1 MGAVSIVNA
10 IASGHGASFAVDLP
24 TTATVAVRE
33 GRGRWTGLTNG
44 RPATS
49 TLLQQTVR
57 KAIRTLG
64 KDPNRYSGRVETET
78 SAPVG
83 VGLKTSSSSSVAAAL
98 ATFSAFG
105 RHNYEPEQ
113 ILECSVSASLASGT
127 SVTGAMDDA
136 AACLL
141 GGGVLTDNRSN
152 SVVARVKLG
161 RPLVVIIRIPDDGSR
176 RASVPT
182 SEVRRFAKLADSV
195 FDQARLG
202 RIWKAMILNGS
213 LYSAIYG
220 YQNSDA
226 LEALENGALGAGLS
240 GTGPAVACVFDDV
253 AAAEKL
259 ETNWKES
266 GGMTVRTKTSDGG
279 ATIGH

>member
-1 MGAVSIVNA
+1 MGAVSIINA
-10 IASGHGASFAVDLP
+10 IASGHGASLAVDLP
-24 TTATVAVRE
+24 TKATVDVRE
-33 GRGRWTGLTNG
+33 GEGRWMGLTNEK
-44 RPATS
+44 PTTS
-49 TLLQQTVR
+49 TLLQQTVK
-57 KAIRTLG
+57 KAIRVLG
-64 KDPNRYSGRVETET
+64 KDPNRYSGRIETET

-136 AACLL
+136 GACLL
-141 GGGVLTDNRSN
+141 GGGVLTDNHSN
-152 SVVARVKLG
+152 RIIARVKLG
-161 RPLVVIIRIPDDGSR
+161 RPLVVIIRIPDKESR

-182 SEVRRFAKLADSV
+182 SEVRRFAKLADLI
-195 FDQARLG
+195 FDQARRG
-202 RIWKAMILNGS
+202 RIWKAMTLNGS

-226 LEALENGALGAGLS
+226 LEALECGALGAGLS

-259 ETNWKES
+259 EGSWKES
-266 GGMTVRTKTSDGG
+266 GGVTVKTTTSDGG